1 MEVKLSIGIV
11 NYNSLDY
18 VKKLLDSIKKNPPSV
33 PYEII
38 ILDNASVDG
47 SVEFLKK
54 EEGIKKIL
62 LRENSG
68 FSHGC
73 NLIGKRSRGKYL
85 LFLNPD
91 VVVTPNALD
100 KLVEFM
106 EENPQCGVAGGKLL
120 NFDGSLQLS
129 CRMFPTYLNVMFGR
143 ESLFR
148 KFVPHNPFSRN
159 YMLYDLDYSKN
170 QIVDWLRGAVFITPR
185 WLFDEL
191 GGFDE
196 RFFLFLED
204 TDYCRRVWL
213 RGLKVCYIADAV
225 FYHRLGGSTRKKP
238 MKNRMIHN
246 YSMYR
251 YFLKWSDGSLFTEF
265 LLGEAL
271 LSRIMMLILGK
282 FVESMRE

>member
-18 VKKLLDSIKKNPPSV
+18 VKKLLDSIKRNPPSV

-54 EEGIKKIL
+54 EKGIKKIL

-73 NLIGKRSRGKYL
+73 NLIGKRARGKYL

-91 VVVTPNALD
+91 VVVTPKALD

-106 EENPQCGVAGGKLL
+106 EKNPQCGVAGGKLL

-148 KFVPHNPFSRN
+148 KFVPHNPFSRR
-159 YMLYDLDYSKN
+159 
-170 QIVDWLRGAVFITPR
+170 VHAVRP
-185 WLFDEL
+185 
-191 GGFDE
+191 
-196 RFFLFLED
+196 
-204 TDYCRRVWL
+204 
-213 RGLKVCYIADAV
+213 
-225 FYHRLGGSTRKKP
+225 
-238 MKNRMIHN
+238 
-246 YSMYR
+246 
-251 YFLKWSDGSLFTEF
+251 
-265 LLGEAL
+265 
-271 LSRIMMLILGK
+271 
-282 FVESMRE
+282 

>member
-271 LSRIMMLILGK
+271 LLRIMMLILGK

>member
-246 YSMYR
+246 YSMYK
-251 YFLKWSDGSLFTEF
+251 YFLKWRDGSLFTEF

-271 LSRIMMLILGK
+271 LLRIMMLILGK